1 MVISELVREIKKELS
16 DNAAFEAA
24 EIVMFTLGIDR
35 TSLLLCGKNEV
46 SETDAE
52 KAFSL
57 ARRRR
62 SGEPLAYILGFA
74 EFMSLTFEVNEAT
87 LIPRSDTETL
97 VEYVL
102 EKARGRRI
110 RLLDIGTGTGCIGIS
125 IAKYH
130 GDTVLSLADI
140 SRKALET
147 AAVNAERNGVKAELM
162 RLDIL
167 NELPRGVYDII
178 VSNPPYIKSGV
189 IPTLQTEV
197 KDHEPVTALDGG
209 VDGLVF
215 YRRIAGIA
223 PKLLNKGGM
232 LAFEIGYD
240 QGESVSEIM
249 KKSFC
254 GVEVIK
260 DLCGNDRVAA
270 GVFGG

>member
-74 EFMSLTFEVNEAT
+74 EFMSLTFEVNGAT

-209 VDGLVF
+209 EDGLVF

-232 LAFEIGYD
+232 LVFEIGYD

-260 DLCGNDRVAA
+260 DLCGNDRVAG